1 MPSEGSPE
9 RIVYI
14 VDDDAACLGSV
25 ARIFRAAG
33 LTAVSYDTALAFL
46 DVAPD
51 LTEGCLLL
59 DVLMPEMDGLE
70 LQERLNSLG
79 FKLPVIV
86 MTAKGDVETAV
97 RAMKAGAADF
107 IEKPFDDDL
116 LLEAIKAAF
125 TRARE
130 PTRGEAMRAAKRV
143 ARLSPRERQVLDG
156 LAAGRLTKQIAYDLG
171 ISARTV
177 EEHRA
182 RMLARLGTR
191 SPAEAVRLA
200 VMAELAPDHRES
212 RAAGPRPYVGASRG
226 PPK

>member
-1 MPSEGSPE
+1 M
-9 RIVYI
+9 
-14 VDDDAACLGSV
+14 
-25 ARIFRAAG
+25 
-33 LTAVSYDTALAFL
+33 
-46 DVAPD
+46 
-51 LTEGCLLL
+51 
-59 DVLMPEMDGLE
+59 
-70 LQERLNSLG
+70 NS
-79 FKLPVIV
+79 
-86 MTAKGDVETAV
+86 
-97 RAMKAGAADF
+97 
-107 IEKPFDDDL
+107 FDDDL
-116 LLEAIKAAF
+116 LLEAINVAF

-130 PTRGEAMRAAKRV
+130 PTRGEAMRDAKRV

-226 PPK
+226 PK